1 MSVRLFSLGELA
13 RLGALV
19 ITQSGIGLSDR
30 ALVQSVAHVLHRIS
44 IHNYVAHRKHYQE
57 RSAGYCDLGGAPR
70 SAFSETEI
78 ANYLSTISVSGID
91 TDEARYD
98 ADFVPYHC
106 ADFPKADEAAIR
118 RFLRL
123 VNTAV
128 GMVEEQRQRADTR
141 AKLTVIEGGRHVTP
155 RS

>member
-19 ITQSGIGLSDR
+19 ITQSGTGFNDR

-57 RSAGYCDLGGAPR
+57 RSVGYCDSSGAPR

-78 ANYLSTISVSGID
+78 ADFLPTINASGID
-91 TDEARYD
+91 IDEARYD

-106 ADFPKADEAAIR
+106 ADFPEADEAAIR
-118 RFLRL
+118 RFLGL
-123 VNTAV
+123 VETAV
-128 GMVEEQRQRADTR
+128 RIVEEQRQRADTR
-141 AKLTVIEGGRHVTP
+141 AKLTVIEGGRHAAP

>member
-19 ITQSGIGLSDR
+19 ITQSGTGFNDR
-30 ALVQSVAHVLHRIS
+30 ALVQSMAYVLHRIS
-44 IHNYVAHRKHYQE
+44 VHNYMAHRKHYQE
-57 RSAGYCDLGGAPR
+57 RSARYCDNSGAPR

-78 ANYLSTISVSGID
+78 ADYLSTISASGIH

-106 ADFPKADEAAIR
+106 ADFPEADEAAIR
-118 RFLRL
+118 RFLGL
-123 VNTAV
+123 VHAAV
-128 GMVEEQRQRADTR
+128 RMVEEQRQRADTR
-141 AKLTVIEGGRHVTP
+141 AKLTVIEGGRHATP